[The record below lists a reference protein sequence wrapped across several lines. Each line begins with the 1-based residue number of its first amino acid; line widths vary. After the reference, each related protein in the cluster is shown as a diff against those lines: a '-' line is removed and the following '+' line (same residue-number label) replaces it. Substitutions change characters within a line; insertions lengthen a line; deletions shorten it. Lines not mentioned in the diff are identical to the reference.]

1 MDQRLSLFLR
11 PRNGASIFTP
21 FSKIT
26 PVVRRPDSPQEITH
40 FEKSIEELAE
50 LLKQQDAKAK
60 YLQEKLCDGFFRVR
74 CKIEKLNV
82 IEDAFADTAEIA
94 MEKVATSLLRLF
106 KNLFLQAN
114 YSHDSPDIYKRG
126 NKKTT
131 INRAFAR
138 MLNKM
143 VRLMKNLELENFD
156 PTPENDPTLE
166 IGMSEIVPALPA
178 SEERDEEDEPK
189 LTKKEWEALLA
200 QKLNKTEEPKEI
212 QESPSTPVV
221 EPAMT
226 EMDII
231 EQESTNFLSVGEEF
245 KQDKTFKKEEP
256 KIEKN
261 EREKALEDKI
271 DRLENLVLK
280 ILEDKSSRKKK
291 SRLPRRVQKIQIYN
305 F

>member
-40 FEKSIEELAE
+40 FEKPIEELAE

-114 YSHDSPDIYKRG
+114 YSHDSPDIYES
-126 NKKTT
+126 T
-131 INRAFAR
+131 FY
-138 MLNKM
+138 
-143 VRLMKNLELENFD
+143 LMKNIPSNRGRPIFF
-156 PTPENDPTLE
+156 PENDAK
-166 IGMSEIVPALPA
+166 SCFN
-178 SEERDEEDEPK
+178 
-189 LTKKEWEALLA
+189 LLRFL
-200 QKLNKTEEPKEI
+200 K
-212 QESPSTPVV
+212 S
-221 EPAMT
+221 
-226 EMDII
+226 DI
-231 EQESTNFLSVGEEF
+231 
-245 KQDKTFKKEEP
+245 
-256 KIEKN
+256 
-261 EREKALEDKI
+261 
-271 DRLENLVLK
+271 
-280 ILEDKSSRKKK
+280 
-291 SRLPRRVQKIQIYN
+291 
-305 F
+305 